1 MSDVAKNAGVSRATV
16 SRVLSGSA
24 AVAEETQEKVLAAV
38 KNLGYVPN
46 VMAQNLAYPEHNKD
60 SLIGLLIRDPRRAAY
75 GLLFSELQRNAQE
88 QDMELLTVAPAP
100 TQRTPGE
107 QQGLN
112 RLLSVRV
119 KGLLVATGV
128 ISSEDLWPFLGKVP
142 VISVGR
148 PESDPRVYGVS
159 YDEVAT
165 GRTLVDA
172 VLGHG
177 HRDIAVLAPTREVSL
192 PEHTRTQAII
202 HRLLE
207 RGLNPIVI
215 KASTFGVENEGIGE
229 IANLV
234 RNRDIT
240 AVMFPTD
247 DRAIGFMDLAA
258 KTGIRI
264 PGDVSVTGA
273 DGIANGLNLIS
284 LATVRIQTEAVAS
297 RAISVM
303 RSLIENPNYPISHEK
318 YSGIFVDGRT
328 LAAPVDFG
336 RTIQG

>member
-24 AVAEETQEKVLAAV
+24 TVAEETQKKVLAAV
-38 KNLGYVPN
+38 KRLGYVPN
-46 VMAQNLAYPEHNKD
+46 AMAQNLAYPEHNKD
-60 SLIGLLIRDPRRAAY
+60 SLIGLLIRDPRRASY

-88 QDMELLTVAPAP
+88 QGLELLTVAP
-100 TQRTPGE
+100 THSQGTSGE
-107 QQGLN
+107 QQGLD

-128 ISSEDLWPFLGKVP
+128 ISSENLWPFLGRVP
-142 VISVGR
+142 VVSVGR

-165 GRTLVDA
+165 GRILVDA
-172 VLGHG
+172 ILGHG
-177 HRDIAVLAPTREVSL
+177 HRNIAVLLPSLTVSL
-192 PEHTRTQAII
+192 PEHTRAQSIVQ
-202 HRLLE
+202 RLLE

-215 KASTFGVENEGIGE
+215 EAPTFGVDNEGIGE

-234 RNRDIT
+234 RNGDIT
-240 AVMFPTD
+240 AAMFPTD
-247 DRAIGFMDLAA
+247 DRAIRFMELAV
-258 KTGIRI
+258 KTGIKI

-273 DGIANGLNLIS
+273 DGIANGLSLIS
-284 LATVRIQTEAVAS
+284 LATVRVQTEAVAA
-297 RAISVM
+297 RAISIM
-303 RSLIENPNYPISHEK
+303 KSLIENPGVPISHEK

-328 LAAPVDFG
+328 LAAPGGYG
-336 RTIQG
+336 RTIHG